1 MRRTAHVPTRFPQAS
16 AVAKAAISY
25 GLFATCALLGYV
37 LVAFVIFA
45 VRLDDAA
52 LATMPSAVAAG
63 FVYRTQLPVWLFAHR
78 YAGLFYP
85 VLGLLQFTPQLR
97 RRWPRAHRITGRL
110 FVVDTLILCS
120 GLALFPPGSNPL
132 YVATRFLEGAFLA
145 VSSVAAVILAIRG
158 RTEAHRRWM
167 ARSFSVGIGQG
178 LVLVILPALTESG
191 ESQAYLPHWIVD
203 LLCLGVAE
211 VWIRLPRLMG
221 TERSGPLLGE
231 AASPGARPGNQSWIG
246 SSRRDRH
253 FSR

>member
-1 MRRTAHVPTRFPQAS
+1 MRWTAYVLTRIPRAS
-16 AVAKAAISY
+16 AVAMAAISY
-25 GLFATCALLGYV
+25 GLFATCMFLGYV

-52 LATMPSAVAAG
+52 LAAMPGAVAAG
-63 FVYRTQLPVWLFAHR
+63 FVYRMQLPVWLFAHR
-78 YAGLFYP
+78 WAGFFYP

-120 GLALFPPGSNPL
+120 GLALFPPGSSPL

-145 VSSVAAVILAIRG
+145 VSSITGVILAIQG

-167 ARSFSVGIGQG
+167 ARSFSLGIGQG
-178 LVLVILPALTESG
+178 LVLLVLTDG
-191 ESQAYLPHWIVD
+191 GQSQAYLPHWISA

-211 VWIRLPRLMG
+211 MWIRLPRLMG
-221 TERSGPLLGE
+221 AQRSGSLLGE
-231 AASPGARPGNQSWIG
+231 AASLGVRPGN
-246 SSRRDRH
+246 R
-253 FSR
+253 F